1 MRFRYDALALS
12 LAALLLGLC
21 FAPVRAV
28 AAEPLLTIL
37 FTGNSEGHYA
47 PCPS

>member
-1 MRFRYDALALS
+1 MKSLS
-12 LAALLLGLC
+12 LRAAMAAIALYLAC
-21 FAPVRAV
+21 CVIPAQ

-37 FTGNSEGHYA
+37 FTGNTYGNYE